1 MQPLSNIQLLLGD
14 IYFWKCDQCMMITLA
29 RIVWGI
35 TGSGD
40 LVHEIIKTM
49 KQMEDDPHIRLTV
62 IVSRAGEQMLR
73 LYGLWD
79 ELNATFSKVKKESNS
94 NVPFIAGPLQVG
106 KYDALIVAP
115 LTANSTAKIAH
126 GIADTLI
133 TNAIAQT
140 LKGSTPVFLYPVDQV
155 DEEVKTVGP
164 KGEEFSIKPRRIDLE
179 NVRLLREMERVTVV
193 DSPLV
198 IPNIIAD
205 LLKKE

>member
-1 MQPLSNIQLLLGD
+1 
-14 IYFWKCDQCMMITLA
+14 MMITLA

-49 KQMEDDPHIRLTV
+49 KQLEDDANIRLTV

-73 LYGLWD
+73 LYKVWE
-79 ELNATFSKVKKESNS
+79 ELNNSFSKVLKESNA
-94 NVPFIAGPLQVG
+94 NVPFIAGPLQIG
-106 KYDALIVAP
+106 KYDAIVVAP

-126 GIADTLI
+126 GIADSLI

-155 DEEVKTVGP
+155 DEEVRTVGP
-164 KGEEFSIKPRRIDLE
+164 KGEEFPIKPRRIDLE
-179 NVRLLREMERVTVV
+179 NVQRLREMEGVTVMG
-193 DSPLV
+193 SHLE
-198 IPNIIAD
+198 IPNLVAA
-205 LLKKE
+205 LLKTE